1 MPLGSIVLFGA
12 KLMFKDI
19 DGRSVSEVD
28 DFHLSFYRFSDQSEE
43 AE

>member
-1 MPLGSIVLFGA
+1 
-12 KLMFKDI
+12 MFKDI

-28 DFHLSFYRFSDQSEE
+28 DFQLRFYRFSDQSEE